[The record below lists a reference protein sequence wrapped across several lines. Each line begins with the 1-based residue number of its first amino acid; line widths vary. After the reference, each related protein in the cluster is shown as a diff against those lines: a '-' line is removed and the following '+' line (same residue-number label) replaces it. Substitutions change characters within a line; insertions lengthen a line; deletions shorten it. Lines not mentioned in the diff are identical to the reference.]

1 MASGGYASEAHRK
14 ALQGAGALPGTA
26 ITQTYSTASSTI
38 AAMTAG
44 APAVTVGAALGAF
57 TDPPSAAEMSALRTF
72 VNALKTDNAATL
84 VELAKLVTD
93 VTNDKKNL
101 NQTTDDLQAYGIQS

>member
-1 MASGGYASEAHRK
+1 MASGGYASAAHRK
-14 ALQGAGALPGTA
+14 AMAAAGAMPGTA
-26 ITQTYSTASSTI
+26 ITQTYSTASSTV

-57 TDPPSAAEMSALRTF
+57 TDPPSAGEMAALRTF

-84 VELAKLVTD
+84 AELAKLVTD
-93 VTNDKKNL
+93 VTDAKKNL
-101 NQTTDDLQAYGIQS
+101 NQAIDDLQAYGIES

>member
-1 MASGGYASEAHRK
+1 
-14 ALQGAGALPGTA
+14 
-26 ITQTYSTASSTI
+26 
-38 AAMTAG
+38 MTAG

>member
-26 ITQTYSTASSTI
+26 ITQTYSTASTTV
-38 AAMTAG
+38 ANMTSA

-57 TDPPSAAEMSALRTF
+57 TDPPSAGEMAALRTF

-84 VELAKLVTD
+84 VELAKLLTD
-93 VTNDKKNL
+93 VTNDKKNVT
-101 NQTTDDLQAYGIQS
+101 QVIDDLQAYGIES